1 MNRVNLTPQSPKPA
15 EGDPIAR
22 FLATLTGVKTSGDG
36 WQALCPAHEDHKAS
50 LSVKRGEDGRVLLLC
65 RAGCEPDAIVRAVGK
80 TFADLFVPSNG
91 NGHDRSPVVATYLYR
106 DRDGEVRYRKQRTA
120 DKQFFFAKPDG
131 QGGWITSR
139 KQNGGRPVMEGVER
153 LPYRLNEL
161 RERSEAS
168 SSETFRVYVAE
179 GEKDANNLWALDLP
193 ATTNDGGAGKWT
205 DGLTQQLKAIG
216 VTAVVCFPDNDDAGR
231 AHMQTVARSC
241 SAAGITVQVVDLPD
255 LPVKGDVSDYL
266 DGGHATDEL
275 LAVVEAARA
284 SADSPAPEGAT
295 TPATAT
301 VTGGLEF
308 LSIRELIDQVQ
319 AAGPRRWL
327 LRGLWPSRDY
337 GIHAADMKAQKT
349 WTTTDLSVSVASAT
363 AFLHHFPVDDP
374 GPVLMFV
381 GEGGKGNILRRL
393 RADAEAHGVDLAD
406 LPITICPRAPHL
418 TSTAHLADVAVQLA
432 ATRPRLVTLDPLYL
446 SARGANLA
454 DLYAMGVVL
463 ETVQHLCD
471 DAGAALWIVTHQNRK
486 QGQGAGRI
494 LGAGPAEWGRVLL
507 TAEVKARHTDPVSK
521 ATTVV
526 TELSAIGG
534 EIPDVSCRVRR
545 RIWADDPDDLDSAL
559 HVETT
564 VTEIDAP
571 DSQPAADKLAPAAVK
586 LLEAVRAVGPASG
599 SGLVDWIAANHGH
612 GLRRETVSR
621 VLVDL
626 ERRGLVEGV
635 EDGRSKL
642 WSIRPVTCDI
652 TRPDHL

>member
-1 MNRVNLTPQSPKPA
+1 MTIEEVLAHFEHVKP
-15 EGDPIAR
+15 EG
-22 FLATLTGVKTSGDG
+22 KG
-36 WQALCPAHEDHKAS
+36 WAALCPAHEDRKPS
-50 LSVKRGEDGRVLLLC
+50 LSIGRGDDGRTLLHCHGGCDRDAVLHA
-65 RAGCEPDAIVRAVGK
+65 AGL
-80 TFADLFVPSNG
+80 TLADLFPPTNG
-91 NGHDRSPVVATYLYR
+91 NGNGRGGHQVVATYLYP

-120 DKQFFFAKPDG
+120 DKQFFFARPDG
-131 QGGWITSR
+131 HGGWITSR
-139 KQNGGRPVMEGVER
+139 KQNGDKPVMDGIER

-161 RERSEAS
+161 RERSENAS
-168 SSETFRVYVAE
+168 TETFRLYCCE
-179 GEKDANNLWALDLP
+179 GEKDADRLWSLGLA
-193 ATTNDGGAGKWT
+193 ATTNDDGASENGKRPKWT
-205 DGLTQQLKAIG
+205 AKLTAHLKAVG
-216 VTAVVCFPDNDDAGR
+216 VTDVVCFPDNDDAGR
-231 AHMQTVARSC
+231 AHMLAVAQSC
-241 SAAGITVQVVDLPD
+241 TAAGIEARIVALPD
-255 LPVKGDVSDYL
+255 LPDKGDVSDYV
-266 DGGHATDEL
+266 DAGHSREDL
-275 LAVVEAARA
+275 LAVAEATPVFTG
-284 SADSPAPEGAT
+284 SPATEGAT
-295 TPATAT
+295 IPATAR
-301 VTGGLEF
+301 GGLEF
-308 LSIRELIDQVQ
+308 LSTRELIDQVQ

-337 GIHAADMKAQKT
+337 GVHAADMKAQKT
-349 WTTTDLSVSVASAT
+349 WTTTDLSVSVASGT

-393 RADAEAHGVDLAD
+393 RADAEAHGVELAD
-406 LPITICPRAPHL
+406 LPITVCPRAPHL
-418 TSTAHLADVAVQLA
+418 SSVAHLADVAEQLTA
-432 ATRPRLVTLDPLYL
+432 RPPRLVTLDPLYL

-521 ATTVV
+521 ATSVV

-534 EIPDVSCRVRR
+534 EIPDVMCRVHR

-564 VTEIDAP
+564 VTEIDTP
-571 DSQPAADKLAPAAVK
+571 DSQPAADKLTPAAVK
-586 LLEAVRAVGPASG
+586 LLDAVRAVGPASG
-599 SGLVDWIAANHGH
+599 ARLVDWIAANHGH

-621 VLVDL
+621 VLADL
-626 ERRGLVEGV
+626 EQRGLVDSV

-642 WSIRPVTCDI
+642 WSALPVTCDV
-652 TRPDHL
+652 TRPGHV